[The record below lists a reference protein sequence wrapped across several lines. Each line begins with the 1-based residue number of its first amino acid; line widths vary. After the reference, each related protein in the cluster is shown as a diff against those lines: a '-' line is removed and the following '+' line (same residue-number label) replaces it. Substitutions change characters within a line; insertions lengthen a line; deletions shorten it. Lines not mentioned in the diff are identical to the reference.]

1 MLTLTLPMGGITL
14 NESLQLGDKIYY
26 SPQSNVVD
34 GGFATEFS
42 QTSGTVYE
50 LGVLVSMSPQPV
62 VLYDDTIIGCSGCF
76 PLPTTGDFIMFQKDQ
91 RVNNASVSGYYM
103 KASFRNTSNQKIE
116 LFSIGSEVTESS
128 K

>member
-62 VLYDDTIIGCSGCF
+62 VLYDDTIIGCEQFG
-76 PLPTTGDFIMFQKDQ
+76 KYDQ
-91 RVNNASVSGYYM
+91 VRLGLDWFAEFNPKAYM
-103 KASFRNTSNQKIE
+103 V
-116 LFSIGSEVTESS
+116 LLD
-128 K
+128 